1 MVKLLAR
8 LFVPDRENTRDPDV
22 RRRYG
27 MLCGILGILLNV
39 FLFAGKYLAGA
50 ISGAVSIM
58 ADAFN
63 NLSDAGASLI
73 TLIGFKFAG
82 MKADHEHPFGHGRI
96 EYIAGV
102 GVSVAIIVM
111 GVQLFTTS
119 VEKIIHPEEIVFS
132 WLSVVI
138 LAVSIGVKVY
148 MCLYNRSVGR
158 KIDSATMDATAIDS
172 LTDSV
177 ATVVVLLSM
186 LVHQWTDLNT
196 DGWCGVLVSL
206 FIVYS
211 GIHSA
216 KETLTP
222 LLGKAPDPEFV
233 KRIEEIVM
241 AHSCI
246 CGIHDL
252 IVHDYGPGRVF
263 VSLHAEVPAKGDI
276 LVLHDTIDLAE
287 RELNQKMGCEAV
299 IHMDPILNDDPHV
312 MQMREEM
319 AEMAREIDDRIT
331 IHDFRIVQGPTHTNV
346 IFDVAL
352 PQDLALS
359 DGEMRERL
367 QHSAD
372 SKWEN
377 CFLIVT
383 IDRIYV

>member
-8 LFVPDRENTRDPDV
+8 VLIPGRENTRDPAV
-22 RRRYG
+22 RRKYG
-27 MLCGILGILLNV
+27 MLCGVLGILLNI

-119 VEKIIHPEEIVFS
+119 VEKILHPEEIAFS

-148 MCLYNRSVGR
+148 MCLYNRSIGR
-158 KIDSATMDATAIDS
+158 KIDSAAMDATAMDS

-186 LVHQWTDLNT
+186 LLHQWTELNT
-196 DGWCGVLVSL
+196 DGWCGILVSL

-211 GIHSA
+211 GIRSA

-222 LLGKAPDPEFV
+222 LLGKAPEPEFV
-233 KRIEEIVM
+233 KQIEEIVM

-319 AEMAREIDDRIT
+319 AEMASEIDKRIT
-331 IHDFRIVQGPTHTNV
+331 IHDFRIVQAPTHTNV
-346 IFDVAL
+346 IFDAAV
-352 PQDLALS
+352 PQELGLS
-359 DGEMRERL
+359 DGEVQERL
-367 QHSAD
+367 RHSAD

-377 CFLIVT
+377 CFLIIT
-383 IDRIYV
+383 IDRTYV